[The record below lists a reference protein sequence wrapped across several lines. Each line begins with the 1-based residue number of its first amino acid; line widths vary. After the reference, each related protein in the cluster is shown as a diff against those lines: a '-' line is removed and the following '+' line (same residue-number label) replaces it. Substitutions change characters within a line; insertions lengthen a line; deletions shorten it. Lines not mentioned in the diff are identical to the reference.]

1 MDEDTE
7 AQETDTFFGRPKSFS
22 PSSRAFSFG
31 NCPLPASDQGVTP
44 LLSTHQEGAVLCQEA
59 VKGATAWPSIEPQN
73 HGSALRILLGLHKPG
88 GGAGRG
94 VSLGWVLVR
103 GTGCS
108 SVFQPSL
115 LLDFLRDFFFLLHLT
130 LTAEHASS

>member
-1 MDEDTE
+1 MDEETK

-44 LLSTHQEGAVLCQEA
+44 LLSTHQDGAVLCQEA

-88 GGAGRG
+88 GAG
-94 VSLGWVLVR
+94 R

-115 LLDFLRDFFFLLHLT
+115 LLDFLRDFFFFFFFISL
-130 LTAEHASS
+130 